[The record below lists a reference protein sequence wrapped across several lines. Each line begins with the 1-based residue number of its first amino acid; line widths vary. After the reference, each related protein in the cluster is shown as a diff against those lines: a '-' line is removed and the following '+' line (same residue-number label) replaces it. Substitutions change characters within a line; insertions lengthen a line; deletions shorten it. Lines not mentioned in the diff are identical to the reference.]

1 MCNDN
6 YPLKPFRIKSHKLL
20 LDIIAKYPLATVISG
35 MDTNLQI
42 TLLPLMHQAGE
53 HQPGLLIGHL
63 DRNNPQAE
71 QLVTGAK
78 VAFVFQG
85 PEAYVSPDI
94 YPDRQLPGWLYI
106 MVKGDGVITR
116 RFDNDGI
123 ASILTESTSRFGAP
137 DQQFNLQIS
146 DDRIAQFS
154 DGIIAFE
161 IIIENITGIA
171 KLAQDKGPKHA
182 KLACEF
188 LSKKTTPSSQELLAK
203 LVEHGLTEE
212 IV

>member
-1 MCNDN
+1 MNSNN
-6 YPLKPFRIKSHKLL
+6 YPLKPFQIKSHKLL
-20 LDIIAKYPLATVISG
+20 VNIIAKYPLATVISG

-42 TLLPLMHQAGE
+42 TLLPLMHEAGE
-53 HQPGLLIGHL
+53 HQPGILIGHL
-63 DRNNPQAE
+63 DRNNPQAR
-71 QLVTGAK
+71 QLVAGAK

-94 YPDRQLPGWLYI
+94 YPDKQLPGWLYI
-106 MVKGDGVITR
+106 MVKGDGVISR
-116 RFDNDGI
+116 LFDNDDI
-123 ASILTESTSRFGAP
+123 AAILIESTNRFGAP
-137 DQQFNLQIS
+137 DQQFKLQIA

-161 IIIENITGIA
+161 IKIENITGIA

-188 LSKKTTPSSQELLAK
+188 LTKKTTPSLSTLFAK
-203 LVEHGLTEE
+203 LVKHGLTK
-212 IV
+212 

>member
-1 MCNDN
+1 MRNDN
-6 YPLKPFRIKSHKLL
+6 YPLKPFRIKSHKLQ

-42 TLLPLMHQAGE
+42 TLLPLMHEAGE
-53 HQPGLLIGHL
+53 HHPGILIGHL

-71 QLVTGAK
+71 QLVAGAK

-85 PEAYVSPDI
+85 HEAYVSPDI
-94 YPDRQLPGWLYI
+94 YPDRQLPGWLYV
-106 MVKGDGVITR
+106 MVKGDGVISR
-116 RFDNDGI
+116 CFENDEI
-123 ASILTESTSRFGAP
+123 AAILSESTSRFGAP
-137 DQQFNLQIS
+137 DQQFKLQIA

-161 IIIENITGIA
+161 IKIESITGIA

-188 LSKKTTPSSQELLAK
+188 LTRKTTPSSPTLFAK
-203 LVEHGLTEE
+203 LVEHGLLE
-212 IV
+212 